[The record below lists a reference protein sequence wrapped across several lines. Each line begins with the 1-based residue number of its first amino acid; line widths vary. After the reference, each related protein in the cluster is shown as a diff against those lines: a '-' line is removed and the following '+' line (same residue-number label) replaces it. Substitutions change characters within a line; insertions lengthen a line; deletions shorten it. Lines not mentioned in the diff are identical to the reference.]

1 MMTQTFVWPFFQ
13 TDMMYEVIREID
25 ELMPEFNDLAQKL
38 NEKAG
43 LTLESLISYL
53 NREQVIVFT
62 FARLT

>member
-53 NREQVIVFT
+53 NREQVIAFT